1 MYTYNNTH
9 LKIILSVL
17 FILCGLQMNGQEDS
31 CEVYL
36 DRLEKL
42 LEMQKTD
49 DLDSMLL
56 LAEKHL
62 SSDSTYKIYRYTF
75 YKGLSFYYKK
85 EFEKGLN
92 LLSKSLT
99 DYDSILQLDGNDYIK
114 IAYYLAECMLK
125 LNKLQE
131 SEETINATMVK
142 CADIWEF
149 CPYSMK
155 MYKLLID
162 IYSNRKDSQY
172 AIEQLHN
179 ERQLFAIN
187 YFDYRNQ
194 SKESNEI
201 KKNFLK
207 IHNAYKN
214 RDSKDSIYY
223 RLVLTKARLL
233 NQIAEYE
240 EAQICFEQ
248 AKELL
253 SANMYLPNLS
263 EEKKQVLYESIWNC
277 SNLKDHKKVI
287 ELCDEYEKFEN
298 HQETDQRYI
307 VYFNHGAALLDLHN
321 YYQAIPLLS
330 KTYSYL
336 ESQFSTQI
344 PLFVMTAHYLGRCY
358 YGTSNYEESIK
369 YLTEGINI
377 YHKIGTV
384 NNYFLSQIDYD
395 LGMSYYMTREYEKAL
410 HCLEKTA
417 EIQQNING
425 YVDGK
430 TNNII
435 NECKMKMK

>member
-1 MYTYNNTH
+1 MNSKTYLKYTT
-9 LKIILSVL
+9 IILL
-17 FILCGLQMNGQEDS
+17 FICSLQMNGQKDS
-31 CEVYL
+31 CEVIL
-36 DRLEKL
+36 DRVEKL
-42 LEMQKTD
+42 QNLSRLNEA
-49 DLDSMLL
+49 DSLL
-56 LAEKHL
+56 QLVYNHICMVPIQSIEYKMDFYRAKSFFLREDYEYAL
-62 SSDSTYKIYRYTF
+62 SIFKST
-75 YKGLSFYYKK
+75 
-85 EFEKGLN
+85 
-92 LLSKSLT
+92 LSKHDSLNQYNC
-99 DYDSILQLDGNDYIK
+99 DDYIK
-114 IAYYLAECMLK
+114 NAYYVANCYHKLK
-125 LNKLQE
+125 KDEE
-131 SEETINATMVK
+131 SEDVINETLVK
-142 CADIWEF
+142 CSTSWEY

-155 MYKLLID
+155 MYNLLID
-162 IYSNRKDSQY
+162 IYSNQEGTQY

-369 YLTEGINI
+369 YLTEGINM

-410 HCLEKTA
+410 YCLEKTA

-435 NECKMKMK
+435 NECKMKIK